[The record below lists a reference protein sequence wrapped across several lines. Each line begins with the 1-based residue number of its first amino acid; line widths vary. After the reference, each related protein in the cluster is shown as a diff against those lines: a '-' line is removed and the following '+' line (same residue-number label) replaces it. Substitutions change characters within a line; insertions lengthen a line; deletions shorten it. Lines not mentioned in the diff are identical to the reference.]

1 MNTKQLHFGRASQV
15 IQTEQPIPNNADY
28 HDLNTWL
35 QSGYS
40 PSEIILSAAI
50 LVRAIASLLAVLK
63 SSSRPR

>member
-1 MNTKQLHFGRASQV
+1 MNAKQLHFDRASQV
-15 IQTEQPIPNNADY
+15 TEQPIPTNADY
-28 HDLNTWL
+28 HNPNTWL